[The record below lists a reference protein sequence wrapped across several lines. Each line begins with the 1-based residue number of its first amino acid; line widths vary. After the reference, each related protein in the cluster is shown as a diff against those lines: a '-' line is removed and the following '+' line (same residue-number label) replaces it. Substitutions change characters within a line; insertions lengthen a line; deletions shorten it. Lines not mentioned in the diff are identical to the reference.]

1 MVTRAR
7 ILDRAVVTFGDRGYF
22 ATSMD
27 DIAAAAE
34 VSRATVYQ
42 YFADKAQIFED
53 IVIDMG
59 ADLIRMVRRLGPLGP
74 TAEGC
79 ANLRRWIE
87 EFVALYRRYA
97 PVFIQWSEVM
107 LTSDHLR
114 SLGGQW
120 VKAYCAELTERLRAA
135 GASLDDATTAM
146 AILAMTER
154 ASYYLATEQTRLST
168 QSLLEAL
175 TTSIQMTLFPAT
187 EPAVLA
193 ESARR

>member
-1 MVTRAR
+1 
-7 ILDRAVVTFGDRGYF
+7 
-22 ATSMD
+22 MD

-79 ANLRRWIE
+79 ANLRQWVE

-97 PVFIQWSEVM
+97 TVFIQWSDVM
-107 LTSDHLR
+107 PTSDRLR

-120 VKAYCAELTERLRAA
+120 VQNYCAELTERLRTA

-154 ASYYLATEQTRLST
+154 ASYYLATDQTRL
-168 QSLLEAL
+168 
-175 TTSIQMTLFPAT
+175 
-187 EPAVLA
+187 
-193 ESARR
+193 